1 MITFR
6 NVVGF
11 LETIADKHFEIN
23 SFHSGGMSEVDIN
36 KLGATDYVILYAE
49 PGNATIDTGTLV
61 YTFTIYVLDMIND
74 KIDDLSAS
82 GGTFADTERVGRLD
96 TFSEN
101 LSILQDVINEFKQN
115 MYESNTTTTKPGSWV
130 DDEIILQLPINAEPF
145 TAKFNNLL
153 TGWSAQL
160 SIQVNN
166 KNNLCIVP
174 ITPPA

>member
-11 LETIADKHFEIN
+11 FETIAEKHLQIN
-23 SFHSGGMSEVDIN
+23 SFHSGFMDEVDIN

-49 PGNATIDTGTLV
+49 PGSASIDTGILT

-74 KIDDLSAS
+74 EVGDAPNK
-82 GGTFADTERVGRLD
+82 ERLGRLD

-115 MYESNTTTTKPGSWV
+115 LNVKSWV
-130 DDEIILQLPINAEPF
+130 DNQVVLQTPINAEPF
-145 TAKFNNLL
+145 TARFNNLL
-153 TGWSAQL
+153 TGWSA
-160 SIQVNN
+160 SISIDVNN
-166 KNNLCIVP
+166 ANNLCIVP
-174 ITPPA
+174 ITPNT

>member
-11 LETIADKHFEIN
+11 FETIAEKHLQIN
-23 SFHSGGMSEVDIN
+23 SFHSGFMDEVDIN

-49 PGNATIDTGTLV
+49 PGNASIDTGVLT

-74 KIDDLSAS
+74 EVGDAPNK
-82 GGTFADTERVGRLD
+82 ERLGRLD

-115 MYESNTTTTKPGSWV
+115 LNVKSWV
-130 DDEIILQLPINAEPF
+130 DDQVVLQTPINAEPF
-145 TAKFNNLL
+145 TARFNNLL
-153 TGWSAQL
+153 TGWSA
-160 SIQVNN
+160 SISIDVNN
-166 KNNLCIVP
+166 ANNLCIVP
-174 ITPPA
+174 VTPNT

>member
-11 LETIADKHFEIN
+11 FETIAEKHLQIN
-23 SFHSGGMSEVDIN
+23 SFHSGFMDEVDIN

-49 PGNATIDTGTLV
+49 PGNASIDTGVLT

-74 KIDDLSAS
+74 EVGDAPNK
-82 GGTFADTERVGRLD
+82 ERLGRLD

-115 MYESNTTTTKPGSWV
+115 LNVKSWV
-130 DDEIILQLPINAEPF
+130 DNQVVLQTPINAEPF
-145 TAKFNNLL
+145 TARFNNLL
-153 TGWSAQL
+153 TGWSA
-160 SIQVNN
+160 SISIDVNN
-166 KNNLCIVP
+166 SNNLCIVP
-174 ITPPA
+174 ITPNS